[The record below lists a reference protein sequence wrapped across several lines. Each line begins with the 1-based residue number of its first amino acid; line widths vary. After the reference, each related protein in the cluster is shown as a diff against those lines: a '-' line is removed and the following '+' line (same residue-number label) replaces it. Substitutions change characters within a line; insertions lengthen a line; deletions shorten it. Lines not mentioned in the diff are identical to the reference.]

1 MSVSLLCIAL
11 LGFLVVGL
19 GFAVSMT
26 RSKTKTSY
34 GYAMNPADSLHKMVR
49 THGNAAEYAAMLA
62 VLIYVLGT
70 MNPASWII
78 WSMVLVTL
86 SRYLVVIGLL
96 ASPTLEKVH
105 PLRFLGSLGTY
116 VFGTVLCVALV
127 LKAYPW

>member
-34 GYAMNPADSLHKMVR
+34 GYA
-49 THGNAAEYAAMLA
+49 
-62 VLIYVLGT
+62 